1 MLDDRFPET
10 PADEADTM
18 APAVFLALPVP
29 TLDADGYAR
38 PPLPRLRTDRLR
50 ELSGRLCDAPDLTM
64 PGATL
69 MVRLSYAA
77 LHRLDPGPIHST
89 PRLDNRGR

>member
-29 TLDADGYAR
+29 TLDANGYAR
-38 PPLPRLRTDRLR
+38 PAAPLRPGRLR
-50 ELSGRLCDAPDLTM
+50 ELAGRLCASPDLTPAGADLM
-64 PGATL
+64 IRLVAAGYGTDPGA
-69 MVRLSYAA
+69 MR
-77 LHRLDPGPIHST
+77 
-89 PRLDNRGR
+89 